1 MSFTAKSA
9 QIVGRALKW
18 RVTLGLGPG
27 TPLHPKRPVNRRKSV
42 YMFPKAPKSHLS
54 TDIESQI
61 DQMQLDKEAAD
72 CQLTEAALAYHR
84 ARNADD
90 IGGKIQICV
99 TKPVGGMDDLSL
111 AYSPGVAAPCLAIE
125 RDPALAY
132 EFTAKGNLVGVITNG
147 TAVLGLGNIGAL
159 AGKPVME
166 GKAVLFKRFAGID
179 AFDIEIDETD
189 PAKLIAI
196 IASLHPTF
204 GGINLEDI
212 KAPECFEIERTLRSR
227 LPIPVFHD
235 DQHGTAIVVAAG
247 MLNALHLQG
256 KTLDT
261 AKVVC
266 NGAGAVANACLEQL
280 LSLGLHKHNV
290 VVCDSKGVIYT
301 GRGAKGDDGE
311 KAAWARDTEART
323 LADAMVG
330 ADVFLGLSGPGVVNR
345 AMVLSMA
352 PKPVVFSLSN
362 PEPEIRP
369 ELVLQVAPDAIVA
382 TGRSDYPNQVNNA
395 LCFPYLFRAALD
407 VGAPQINEAMKA
419 AAVRALADL
428 AREDSSF
435 GAEKLLPTLLD
446 SRLLVAVSSR
456 VAQAAVDSD
465 NARNHHYEAGA
476 YKERLERLARKLA
489 TG

>member
-1 MSFTAKSA
+1 
-9 QIVGRALKW
+9 
-18 RVTLGLGPG
+18 
-27 TPLHPKRPVNRRKSV
+27 
-42 YMFPKAPKSHLS
+42 MFPHAPQKDAGPSASTHQQKKQSPLTEAENRLS
-54 TDIESQI
+54 
-61 DQMQLDKEAAD
+61 
-72 CQLTEAALAYHR
+72 EAALAYHR
-84 ARNADD
+84 PRNDDD
-90 IGGKIQICV
+90 IGGKIQISV
-99 TKPVGGMDDLSL
+99 TKPVGSMDDLSL
-111 AYSPGVAAPCLAIE
+111 AYSPGVAVPCLEIE
-125 RDPALAY
+125 RDPTLAY
-132 EFTAKGNLVGVITNG
+132 EYTAKGNLVAVITNG

-212 KAPECFEIERTLRSR
+212 KAPECFEIERTLRAR

-256 KTLDT
+256 KTLEN
-261 AKVVC
+261 VRLVC
-266 NGAGAVANACLEQL
+266 SGAGAAANACLEQL
-280 LSLGLHKHNV
+280 LSLGLNPAHV
-290 VVCDSKGVIYT
+290 LVCDSKGVIYK
-301 GRGAKGDDGE
+301 GRGAPGDDGE
-311 KAAWARDTEART
+311 KAAWARDTAART
-323 LADAMVG
+323 LADALVG
-330 ADVFLGLSGPGVVNR
+330 ADVFLGLSGPGVVSED
-345 AMVLSMA
+345 MVRSMA
-352 PKPVVFSLSN
+352 AKPVVFGLSN

-369 ELVLQVAPDAIVA
+369 ERVYAAAADAIVA

-428 AREDSSF
+428 AREDSAF
-435 GAEKLLPTLLD
+435 GVNKLLPTLLD
-446 SRLLVAVSSR
+446 PRLLQAVASR

-465 NARNHHYEAGA
+465 NARNHHYDAAA
-476 YKERLERLARKLA
+476 YRLRLERLARKLA
-489 TG
+489 HG

>member
-1 MSFTAKSA
+1 
-9 QIVGRALKW
+9 
-18 RVTLGLGPG
+18 
-27 TPLHPKRPVNRRKSV
+27 
-42 YMFPKAPKSHLS
+42 MFPQAPKSHLS
-54 TDIESQI
+54 TDTENQR
-61 DQMQLDKEAAD
+61 DQMELDKEEAER
-72 CQLTEAALAYHR
+72 QLTTAALAYHR

-90 IGGKIQICV
+90 IGGKIQIQV
-99 TKPVGGMDDLSL
+99 TKPVSGMDDLSL

-132 EFTAKGNLVGVITNG
+132 EFTAKGNLVAVITNG

-256 KTLDT
+256 KTLDE

-266 NGAGAVANACLEQL
+266 NGAGAAANACLELL

-311 KAAWARDTEART
+311 KAAWARETEART

-330 ADVFLGLSGPGVVNR
+330 ADALLGLSGPGVVNR
-345 AMVLSMA
+345 DMVRSMA
-352 PKPVVFSLSN
+352 AKPVIFALSN

-369 ELVLQVAPDAIVA
+369 ELVLQAVPDAIVA

-407 VGAPQINEAMKA
+407 VGAPQINEPMKA

-428 AREDSSF
+428 AREDSDF

-465 NARNHHYEAGA
+465 NARNHHYKADEYHA
-476 YKERLERLARKLA
+476 RLERLARKLA
-489 TG
+489 TL

>member
-1 MSFTAKSA
+1 MYNIDLQADAKNSSPA
-9 QIVGRALKW
+9 Q
-18 RVTLGLGPG
+18 
-27 TPLHPKRPVNRRKSV
+27 
-42 YMFPKAPKSHLS
+42 
-54 TDIESQI
+54 Q
-61 DQMQLDKEAAD
+61 QAD
-72 CQLTEAALAYHR
+72 VQRTLTEAALAYHR
-84 ARNADD
+84 PRNSDD
-90 IGGKIQICV
+90 IGGKIQVSI
-99 TKPVGGMDDLSL
+99 TKPVTSMDDLAL
-111 AYSPGVAAPCLAIE
+111 AYSPGVAAPCLEIE

-132 EFTAKGNLVGVITNG
+132 QYTAKGNLVAVITNG

-189 PAKLIAI
+189 PHRLIDI

-212 KAPECFEIERTLRSR
+212 KAPECFEIERTLRAR

-256 KTLDT
+256 KALETSRL
-261 AKVVC
+261 VC
-266 NGAGAVANACLEQL
+266 SGAGAAANACLEQL
-280 LSLGLHKHNV
+280 IGLGLKKENIL
-290 VVCDSKGVIYT
+290 VCDSKGVIFK
-301 GRGAKGDDGE
+301 GRNARGDDGE
-311 KAAWARDTEART
+311 KANWARDTAART
-323 LADAMVG
+323 LADALAG
-330 ADVFLGLSGPGVVNR
+330 ADIFLGLSGPGVVDQ
-345 AMVLSMA
+345 AMVRSMA
-352 PKPVVFSLSN
+352 PRPVVFGLSN

-369 ELVLQVAPDAIVA
+369 ELVLAAVGDAIVA

-428 AREDSSF
+428 AREDGDF
-435 GAEKLLPTLLD
+435 GANKLLPTLLD

-465 NARNHHYEAGA
+465 NARSHHYDARA
-476 YKERLERLARKLA
+476 YRARLDQLARKLA
-489 TG
+489 TA